1 MTQCFERRKKMIK
14 ENIFEN
20 KKGIEFYFTKS
31 KILLK

>member
-1 MTQCFERRKKMIK
+1 MIK